1 MGIKYHLLI
10 YDLLGITI
18 GCFLFAFG
26 TNSLLTPANLL
37 AGGLGGVCVIFY
49 HLFDWPIGIQYFIYN
64 VPLLILGYLHI
75 GRKFIIYTVF
85 SVVVSSI
92 FFDVIPV
99 KAVWTSDTMLCA
111 VFGAIISG
119 AGAALILRLGGSV
132 GGLDILSRVIAKYF
146 NISIGNFGLLVSA
159 TIIVFSAMLFDIQA
173 AMYTIL
179 SFIIG
184 AKAYDIVLNIAER
197 RTVIILT
204 SEGQR
209 ISSAINETLDRG
221 TTSWLASETSTEA
234 PENILLCVIIKREWA
249 ELLKI
254 SKEIDPHSFILAL
267 PTDKIAG
274 KFEIDW

>member
-1 MGIKYHLLI
+1 MAIKYHLII
-10 YDLLGITI
+10 YELLGITI
-18 GCFLFAFG
+18 GSFLFAFG

-49 HLFDWPIGIQYFIYN
+49 HLFEWPIGVQYFIYN
-64 VPLLILGYLHI
+64 IPLVILGYLHI
-75 GRKFIIYTVF
+75 GRKFIIYTIF
-85 SVVVSSI
+85 SVVISSI
-92 FFDVIPV
+92 FFDIIPV
-99 KAVWTSDTMLCA
+99 RALWTKDTMLCA

-159 TIIVFSAMLFDIQA
+159 TIIIFSAVLFDIQA

-204 SEGQR
+204 NEGQR
-209 ISSAINETLDRG
+209 ISFAIEEALDRG
-221 TTSWLASETSTEA
+221 TAAWSTIGTSTEVQGS
-234 PENILLCVIIKREWA
+234 ILLCVIIKGEWT

-254 SKEIDPHSFILAL
+254 SKEIDPNSFIMAL